1 MPTMLLI
8 RSRLYITPLLDIRNP
23 TFEKLYRDGVEWSL
37 FKEHLNSPVSD
48 SYVVEN
54 VRSYLTEANADGQQ
68 SSGLPMIGFYFGRLY
83 GAILSPKTGKLLPN
97 VSALVRFQNEQGM
110 RGYNVGRE
118 WYFIDAQPNERTY
131 TDASLLE
138 RLQELARDAVTFRD
152 GDETWYYSIGC
163 ILGELSGQLF
173 PATSQ
178 EYAQWEAENR
188 KWLSEYEKRS
198 PQESDTEALPMV
210 ALQET

>member
-1 MPTMLLI
+1 MPTTLLI
-8 RSRLYITPLLDIRNP
+8 RSRLYVTPLLDIRNP
-23 TFEKLYRDGVEWSL
+23 TFEKLYHAGVEWSL
-37 FKEHLNSPVSD
+37 FKERLNSSVTD
-48 SYVVEN
+48 SNVVEN
-54 VRSYLTEANADGQQ
+54 VRSSLTEANADRQQ
-68 SSGLPMIGFYFGRLY
+68 NSGLSMIGFYFGRLH
-83 GAILSPKTGKLLPN
+83 GAILSPKAGKLLPD
-97 VSALVRFQNEQGM
+97 VSALVRFENEQGM

-118 WYFIDAQPNERTY
+118 WYFIDAQPDERTY

-138 RLQELARDAVTFRD
+138 RLQELARDSVTFRD

-198 PQESDTEALPMV
+198 PQESDTEALSIV